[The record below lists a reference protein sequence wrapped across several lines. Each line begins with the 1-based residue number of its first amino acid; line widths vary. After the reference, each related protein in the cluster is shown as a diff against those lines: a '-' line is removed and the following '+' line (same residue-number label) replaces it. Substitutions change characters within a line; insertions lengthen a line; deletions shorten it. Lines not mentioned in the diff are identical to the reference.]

1 MLSLSFSEQM
11 DYLPL
16 EKVAAELLKK
26 IQSLKSGEMASTEL
40 PGLVDSSRDVYE
52 RLVILEFQAL
62 EKKTAPVKELKP
74 FKIDT
79 EATENPA
86 VSKEINIQEEVEEKK
101 VLEKKKPVK
110 IAIEEPAETETIVDE
125 SVTTKEKETPKTK
138 PVESAEQKPEV
149 ESKKTIAEKFE
160 NAPIESI
167 AKSITL
173 NEKFQFI
180 RVLCGNNAQNFQIL
194 LDKIRESTDEK
205 SALNTFSTLIT
216 KPSIEEEIEVYEK
229 FEELIKRRF

>member
-1 MLSLSFSEQM
+1 M

-26 IQSLKSGEMASTEL
+26 IQTLKSGEMASTEIS
-40 PGLVDSSRDVYE
+40 GLVDSSRDVYE
-52 RLVILEFQAL
+52 RLVVLEFQAL
-62 EKKTAPVKELKP
+62 EKKIAPVQELKP

-79 EATENPA
+79 EARERPA
-86 VSKEINIQEEVEEKK
+86 AEKEINIQEAEEERKE
-101 VLEKKKPVK
+101 LEKKKPIK
-110 IAIEEPAETETIVDE
+110 ITIEEPEA
-125 SVTTKEKETPKTK
+125 SVEKVVPAKEKEASKAK
-138 PVESAEQKPEV
+138 PVESAEEKPEL
-149 ESKKTIAEKFE
+149 ESKETIAEKFE

-167 AKSITL
+167 AQSITL

-194 LDKIRESTDEK
+194 LDKIRESKDEK
-205 SALNTFSTLIT
+205 SALNIFSTLIT

-229 FEELIKRRF
+229 FEELIKRRL

>member
-1 MLSLSFSEQM
+1 
-11 DYLPL
+11 
-16 EKVAAELLKK
+16 
-26 IQSLKSGEMASTEL
+26 
-40 PGLVDSSRDVYE
+40 
-52 RLVILEFQAL
+52 
-62 EKKTAPVKELKP
+62 
-74 FKIDT
+74 
-79 EATENPA
+79 
-86 VSKEINIQEEVEEKK
+86 
-101 VLEKKKPVK
+101 
-110 IAIEEPAETETIVDE
+110 
-125 SVTTKEKETPKTK
+125 
-138 PVESAEQKPEV
+138 EV

-180 RVLCGNNAQNFQIL
+180 RVLCGNNAQNFEIL

>member
-1 MLSLSFSEQM
+1 MSFSEQM

-26 IQSLKSGEMASTEL
+26 IQTLKSGEMASTEL
-40 PGLVDSSRDVYE
+40 SGLVGSARDVYE
-52 RLVILEFQAL
+52 RLVVLEFQAL
-62 EKKTAPVKELKP
+62 EKQTAPVKEPKP

-79 EATENPA
+79 ESSEKPA
-86 VSKEINIQEEVEEKK
+86 VSKEINTQEVEEKK
-101 VLEKKKPVK
+101 APEKKKPVK
-110 IAIEEPAETETIVDE
+110 ITTEEPEGTEAPVEKVVAAE
-125 SVTTKEKETPKTK
+125 EKEAPKAK
-138 PVESAEQKPEV
+138 PVERAEPKPEV

-180 RVLCGNNAQNFQIL
+180 RVLCGNNSQNFQIL
-194 LDKIRESTDEK
+194 LDKIRESADEK

>member
-1 MLSLSFSEQM
+1 VLSLSFSEQM

-26 IQSLKSGEMASTEL
+26 IQTLKSGEMASTEL
-40 PGLVDSSRDVYE
+40 SGLVDSSRDVYE

-62 EKKTAPVKELKP
+62 EKKTAPAKELKP

-79 EATENPA
+79 ETTEKPA
-86 VSKEINIQEEVEEKK
+86 VSEEINIQEEVEEKK
-101 VLEKKKPVK
+101 ALEKKKQVK
-110 IAIEEPAETETIVDE
+110 ITTEEPEETEAPVE
-125 SVTTKEKETPKTK
+125 KVVTAEEKVVPKAK
-138 PVESAEQKPEV
+138 PVERAEPKPEV
-149 ESKKTIAEKFE
+149 ESKETIAEKFE

-180 RVLCGNNAQNFQIL
+180 RVLCGNNSQNFEIL
-194 LDKIRESTDEK
+194 LGKIRESADEK